1 MDALTKEEAYDAKIF
16 PLMAQIVDLCHE
28 HKIPMVASFTLD
40 IDEALHCTTT
50 ILRED
55 YEPHECLIRARNALF
70 SKQPSCLAV
79 TISGGH
85 VRSGAY

>member
-1 MDALTKEEAYDAKIF
+1 MDALTKEEAYDAKIY
-16 PLMAQIVDLCHE
+16 PLMAQIMDICHE

-40 IDEALHCTTT
+40 IDNAVHATSA

-55 YEPHECLIRARNALF
+55 YQPHECLIRARNALF
-70 SKQPSCLAV
+70 AKQPSRLAV